1 MNNVYIQLGSNIG
14 IRESFIAKSKEQ
26 IEKNIGEII
35 LESSVIETNPWGN
48 EKQNKFLNCVIKI
61 KTPLNASRILEKS
74 QEIECNLGRIREE
87 KWGKRTIDIDILFY
101 NTEIINTKKLNIPHP
116 LIHKRDFVLIPLS
129 EIAPNYIHPIFN
141 KKISDLLNE
150 HKKNQ
155 QTIKL

>member
-14 IRESFIAKSKEQ
+14 IRESFIAKSKQQ
-26 IEKNIGEII
+26 IEKNIGKII

-48 EKQNKFLNCVIKI
+48 EKQNNFLNCVIKI

-74 QEIECNLGRIREE
+74 QEIEDNLGRVRKE
-87 KWGKRTIDIDILFY
+87 KWGERTIDIDILFY
-101 NTEIINTKKLNIPHP
+101 NTEIINTKQLNIPHP
-116 LIHKRDFVLIPLS
+116 LIHKRGFVLIPLS